1 MGKGKRIP
9 MSPEMVQVVEHQIEA
24 FRKKFHR
31 EMGPDDP
38 LLFDPEADTPQP
50 ISEAKMAALFEEVV
64 KIAAEETDISPE
76 ILYAMRKTGRIV
88 TTKNRHLLSPE
99 EAAEWDA
106 AIDEYHSLQ

>member
-50 ISEAKMAALFEEVV
+50 ISEAKMAAMFEEIF
-64 KIAAEETDISPE
+64 KMAAEADTRPE

-99 EAAEWDA
+99 ESAEWNA